1 MNQQKG
7 FSLIEVLLSLVLMST
22 TALAVLAQ
30 QQQSRQLISQ
40 LVLSAGASLFLD
52 QIDELLVMQ
61 VDTLP
66 KAPFPYELNLTH
78 SNHAAILHLDW
89 LQNMGSKTRDLKE
102 VAQLK

>member
-40 LVLSAGASLFLD
+40 LVLSAGASSFLD
-52 QIDELLVMQ
+52 QIDELLLMQ
-61 VDTLP
+61 VDKLP
-66 KAPFPYELNLTH
+66 AAPFPYELNLTH
-78 SNHAAILHLDW
+78 VNHQAILHLDW
-89 LQNMGSKTRDLKE
+89 LQSLGSKTRDLKE
-102 VAQLK
+102 VAQLQ